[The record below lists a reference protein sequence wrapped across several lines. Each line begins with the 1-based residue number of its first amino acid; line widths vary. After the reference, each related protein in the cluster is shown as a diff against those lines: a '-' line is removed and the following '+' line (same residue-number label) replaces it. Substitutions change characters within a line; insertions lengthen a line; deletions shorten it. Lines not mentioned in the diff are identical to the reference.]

1 MLEKVDLKLAFVKL
15 DFMMTTLKHKIV
27 QNVDTLVGYAL
38 MQILVIS
45 AWDKVSINKDSLNFI
60 NYFGTILRFFFKA

>member
-15 DFMMTTLKHKIV
+15 DFMMTTLKHKIA